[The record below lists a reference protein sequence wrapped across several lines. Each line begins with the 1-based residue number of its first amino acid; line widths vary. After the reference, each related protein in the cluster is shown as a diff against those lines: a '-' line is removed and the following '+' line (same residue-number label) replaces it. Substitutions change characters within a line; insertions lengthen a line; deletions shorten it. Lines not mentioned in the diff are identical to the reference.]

1 MGWGLWKHPGSVIR
15 GFRAGNSQRGIAN
28 LEIEKDKLLSLDLDQ
43 LRGLMEYN
51 RSSLSPFMSYIRLVS
66 WILISQLLFLL
77 PLLLLLCLIVYF
89 QINP

>member
-1 MGWGLWKHPGSVIR
+1 VIR

-51 RSSLSPFMSYIRLVS
+51 RSSLSPFMFYIRLVS

-77 PLLLLLCLIVYF
+77 PLLLLFCLIVYF